1 MMNVVRSLLFLF
13 IFYPVGTALTIIAV
27 IGSLFGQEAVIAG
40 SRRWALWHRWCA
52 RYILG
57 IAWADVTHIKSESA
71 LYVFKHES
79 MFEAIETLALFD
91 RPIVVMK
98 EELLRLPIWGTAARK
113 HGSIGVN
120 RDAGAKAMRAMMV
133 AAKAAKA
140 SGRPIILFPEG
151 TRTPHGDSPALKAGL
166 AGLYKLLGL
175 PVIPVA
181 LDAGRLWPHG
191 IVKTPGQVR
200 MKIGDTIPPGLPR
213 EEIEARVHW
222 AINALNDPVKTS
234 RL

>member
-1 MMNVVRSLLFLF
+1 MNAFRSALFL
-13 IFYPVGTALTIIAV
+13 IVFYPIGTLLTAIAV
-27 IGSLFGQEAVIAG
+27 GESLFGQDAVIRG

-52 RYILG
+52 RVILG
-57 IAWADVTHIKSESA
+57 ISWNGVTHIKDEPA

-98 EELLRLPIWGTAARK
+98 EELLHIPIWGTASRK

-120 RDAGAKAMRAMMV
+120 REAGATAMRAMMA
-133 AAKAAKA
+133 AAKVAKA

-151 TRTPHGDSPALKAGL
+151 TRTPHGEAPELKAGL
-166 AGLYKLLGL
+166 AGLYKMLGL

-181 LDAGRLWPHG
+181 LDAGRIWPYG
-191 IVKTPGQVR
+191 IIKTPGKVN
-200 MKIGDTIPPGLPR
+200 MKIGTTIPPGLPR
-213 EEIEARVHW
+213 GEIEARVHA
-222 AINALNDPVKTS
+222 AINVLNVS
-234 RL
+234 A